1 MNLHMPVTQ
10 IQHYRVITII
20 SSTAHSHHPRI
31 HSKFRHHRVWSAHL
45 SVTMCSIKRLL
56 EVHTTALGENH
67 WSSQFYSH
75 TPGSICLWVCLKRLP
90 SDWLEARFRNQRMNV
105 YWLLGLLDHLAL
117 SRFVC
122 SWLFFVAIPVKLKQ
136 GRGSAP
142 AALPEP
148 ERGLQQWPGRG
159 LQQWSA

>member
-10 IQHYRVITII
+10 IQHYRVIAII
-20 SSTAHSHHPRI
+20 SSTAHSHHPHI
-31 HSKFRHHRVWSAHL
+31 HSKFRHHSVWSAHL
-45 SVTMCSIKRLL
+45 SVTMCSMKRLL

-75 TPGSICLWVCLKRLP
+75 TPGSICLWVCFKRLL
-90 SDWLEARFRNQRMNV
+90 SDWFEARFRNQRMNI

-122 SWLFFVAIPVKLKQ
+122 SWLFFL
-136 GRGSAP
+136 
-142 AALPEP
+142 LPSQLSWNRAE
-148 ERGLQQWPGRG
+148 EELQQPCESLEEGFSSDR
-159 LQQWSA
+159 LSKVKAFL